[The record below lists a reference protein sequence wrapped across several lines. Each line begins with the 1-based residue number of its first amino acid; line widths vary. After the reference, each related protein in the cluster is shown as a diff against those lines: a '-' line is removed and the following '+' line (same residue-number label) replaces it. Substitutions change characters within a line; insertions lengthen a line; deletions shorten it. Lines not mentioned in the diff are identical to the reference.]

1 MLKTGVITA
10 AVFLVGCLV
19 GGASSQ
25 FIAPPARAGTPP
37 AAWEYFC
44 LNANNPETSTER
56 LNAAAAQG
64 WELQTASS
72 TGSGGLG
79 ILCLRRPRP

>member
-25 FIAPPARAGTPP
+25 FIAPPARAQTPP
-37 AAWEYFC
+37 ARWEYFC
-44 LNANNPETSTER
+44 LLANNPETATER
-56 LNAAAAQG
+56 LNTSAAQG
-64 WELQTASS
+64 WELQTAHS
-72 TGSGGLG
+72 TGARNQG
-79 ILCLRRPRP
+79 ILCLRRPLS